1 MQRYSNFLNRRSF
14 SLSLHFQKIMIK
26 ESTKG
31 HIALLVANIIFGFSA
46 PFSKLLFNEFITHSQ
61 LLIIRIIGG
70 VILFW
75 IASLFIPKE
84 QISKKDFLLILIA
97 AFVGVI
103 FNQGLYLAGLA
114 RTTPIHCG
122 LLQTLGPIYTLT
134 LATLFLKEP
143 LSFKK
148 VLGVVV
154 GMIGASI
161 LIFSEFKT
169 QVGTYQHSIW
179 GDIMILLSG
188 VSFALYLT
196 LFMSIIKKYSAITL
210 MKWMFLIAAIILTP
224 FYVSDIKLFTT
235 INFGSPDQLFRFL
248 LYIGYVVIL
257 GTFVGYILMPY
268 AQKRIRPTVVSMY
281 VYLQPIIM
289 TVVSIYWGLGT
300 FGVDKVFATLLIFAG
315 VYIVTRS
322 KKRGTYLIK

>member
-1 MQRYSNFLNRRSF
+1 MQRYSIFLNTHSF
-14 SLSLHFQKIMIK
+14 SLSLHFQNYMIK

-31 HIALLVANIIFGFSA
+31 HIALLIANIIFGFSA

-61 LLIIRIIGG
+61 LLIIRVLGG
-70 VILFW
+70 TILFW
-75 IASLFIPKE
+75 VASLFIPKE
-84 QISKKDFLLILIA
+84 HISKKDFLMILLA

-148 VLGVVV
+148 VLGVLV
-154 GMIGASI
+154 GMIGAAI
-161 LIFSEFKT
+161 LIFSELKGQSGTFK
-169 QVGTYQHSIW
+169 HSIW
-179 GDIMILLSG
+179 GDIMVLLSG

-196 LFMSIIKKYSAITL
+196 LFMNIIKKYSAITL
-210 MKWMFLIAAIILTP
+210 MKWMFLIAAIVLTP
-224 FYVSDIKLFTT
+224 FYITDLKSFIAID
-235 INFGSPDQLFRFL
+235 FGSSSNLFKFL
-248 LYIGYVVIL
+248 LYIGYVVVL
-257 GTFVGYILMPY
+257 GTFIGYILMPY
-268 AQKRIRPTVVSMY
+268 AQKRIRPTVISMY
-281 VYLQPIIM
+281 VYLQPVIM

-300 FGVDKVFATLLIFAG
+300 FGVDKIFATLLIFSG

-322 KKRGTYLIK
+322 KKQGNYLIK

>member
-1 MQRYSNFLNRRSF
+1 
-14 SLSLHFQKIMIK
+14 MIK

-31 HIALLVANIIFGFSA
+31 HIALLIANIIFGFSA

-61 LLIIRIIGG
+61 LLIIRVLGG
-70 VILFW
+70 VLLFW

-84 QISKKDFLLILIA
+84 QVSKKDFLLILLA

-148 VLGVVV
+148 VLGVFV

-161 LIFSEFKT
+161 LIFSELKGQAGAF
-169 QVGTYQHSIW
+169 QHSIW
-179 GDIMILLSG
+179 GDIMVLLSG

-210 MKWMFLIAAIILTP
+210 MKWMFLISAIILTP
-224 FYVSDIKLFTT
+224 FYVADLKSFVT
-235 INFGSPDQLFRFL
+235 IDFIDAAHFFKFL

-257 GTFVGYILMPY
+257 GTFIGYILMPY
-268 AQKRIRPTVVSMY
+268 AQKRIRPTVISMY
-281 VYLQPIIM
+281 IYLQPVIM

-300 FGVDKVFATLLIFAG
+300 FGVDKIFATLLIFAG

-322 KKRGTYLIK
+322 KKRGNYLIK